1 MLFEK
6 RKKKIKVHIVGAGE
20 IGRTLA
26 AQLSQD
32 DCEVTVVDTDAQ
44 VVNALS
50 NSLDVYCYRGNGA
63 SYAALSCI
71 NNIGPGLDLV
81 GPMANFGIYSDWA
94 MVLLSLV
101 MLIGRLEIFP
111 IFLLFS
117 RSAHGK

>member
-44 VVNALS
+44 
-50 NSLDVYCYRGNGA
+50 
-63 SYAALSCI
+63 
-71 NNIGPGLDLV
+71 IG
-81 GPMANFGIYSDWA
+81 
-94 MVLLSLV
+94 
-101 MLIGRLEIFP
+101 
-111 IFLLFS
+111 
-117 RSAHGK
+117 SAHV

>member
-50 NSLDVYCYRGNGA
+50 NSTATGA
-63 SYAALSCI
+63 TALPTPPWRRSRQAI
-71 NNIGPGLDLV
+71 PT
-81 GPMANFGIYSDWA
+81 
-94 MVLLSLV
+94 SL
-101 MLIGRLEIFP
+101 
-111 IFLLFS
+111 S
-117 RSAHGK
+117 RSPTRMS

>member
-63 SYAALSCI
+63 SYAALEEVQAGDSDI
-71 NNIGPGLDLV
+71 FISVTDSDELNILACLT
-81 GPMANFGIYSDWA
+81 AKNSQ
-94 MVLLSLV
+94 
-101 MLIGRLEIFP
+101 GRT
-111 IFLLFS
+111 
-117 RSAHGK
+117 R